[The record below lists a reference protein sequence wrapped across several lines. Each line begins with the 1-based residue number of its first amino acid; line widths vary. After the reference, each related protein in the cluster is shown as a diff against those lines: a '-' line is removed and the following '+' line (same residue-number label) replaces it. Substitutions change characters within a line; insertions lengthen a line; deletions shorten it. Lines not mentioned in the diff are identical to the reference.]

1 MSDPPETVTQ
11 EQGDAT
17 NAGQTHGAGQVR
29 LVYETVPCLS
39 EDDGP
44 PDDSGEWLFVICD
57 TFSIEGPKHF
67 WTKRKTKLVWSP
79 AET

>member
-1 MSDPPETVTQ
+1 M
-11 EQGDAT
+11 
-17 NAGQTHGAGQVR
+17 NAEGNSGPGQFHP
-29 LVYETVPCLS
+29 VYDTVPCVN

-67 WTKRKTKLVWSP
+67 WTKRKPKLVWTP
-79 AET
+79 AETSHRCGTDP